1 MPINRA
7 VKDEHVVRD
16 AVIVHEVVAKGR
28 TLQSVADDYGLTR
41 ERVRQIVKAGS
52 PQFRNREVRKAR
64 TRARNAERRRTQL
77 AEGEKYR
84 TISELPRS
92 SKATK
97 WTKEQMLAEMCRLT
111 EIHGGP
117 IGITEWRRIA
127 KAHGAPSAAL
137 YVQRFGSWN
146 RAKELAG
153 LQPIASNRPHYVR
166 EFSDE
171 DILRSVALFLR
182 TANRDSTAQRFGS
195 AHYEQWRIET
205 ALPYP
210 SAALARVRL
219 GRWHEIKAAA
229 IEYNRQNFD
238 E

>member
-16 AVIVHEVVAKGR
+16 AIIVHEVVAKGR
-28 TLQSVADDYGLTR
+28 TLQSVADDHGLTR

-52 PQFRNREVRKAR
+52 PDFRNREVRKAR
-64 TRARNAERRRTQL
+64 TKARNAQRRREQL
-77 AEGEKYR
+77 AAGDRYR
-84 TISELPRS
+84 TTAELPRS

-111 EIHGGP
+111 EQQGRDL
-117 IGITEWRRIA
+117 GITEWRRIA

-137 YVQRFGSWN
+137 YIQRFGSWN

-153 LQPIASNRPHYVR
+153 LQPIESNRPSYVR
-166 EFSDE
+166 EFSDT
-171 DILRSVALFLR
+171 DILRAVALFLR
-182 TANRDSTAQRFGS
+182 TANRDSVAQRFGS
-195 AHYEQWRIET
+195 SHYEQWRAST
-205 ALPYP
+205 GMPYP

-229 IEYNRQNFD
+229 IAYNRENFD